1 MPSIIS
7 LDRPGSSQTATETDR
22 FVDVL
27 ARKLLHNR
35 RRDLPASGAWGL
47 SPAEIY
53 LAGRLSTRQTAK
65 EQADRPAA

>member
-1 MPSIIS
+1 MF
-7 LDRPGSSQTATETDR
+7 LDRARRSETELQPQR
-22 FVDVL
+22 FVHVL

-53 LAGRLSTRQTAK
+53 LSGRLDMLDTAK
-65 EQADRPAA
+65 RRP

>member
-7 LDRPGSSQTATETDR
+7 LDRPGSSRTAIKPDR

-27 ARKLLHNR
+27 ARKLLHNC
-35 RRDLPASGAWGL
+35 RRDLPASAAWGL
-47 SPAEIY
+47 SPADIY

-65 EQADRPAA
+65 

>member
-1 MPSIIS
+1 MTPAQSF
-7 LDRPGSSQTATETDR
+7 DAPGPTRRELEQPR
-22 FVDVL
+22 FLHVL

-53 LAGRLSTRQTAK
+53 LFSHLDPPDKAQ
-65 EQADRPAA
+65 